1 MDTSHINI
9 GLKQAAAQ
17 SSREGGPEKPAE
29 SSLPDKSEVERKK
42 AVKENPPLKPVNIH
56 KAFFAVDE
64 NENVVIRVVDSE
76 GRIVKQFPPEE
87 YLRAAEVLKGTVQN
101 LLHLEV

>member
-1 MDTSHINI
+1 MNI

-17 SSREGGPEKPAE
+17 SSKGGGHEKPAE
-29 SSLPDKSEVERKK
+29 SSLPDKREVERKK
-42 AVKENPPLKPVNIH
+42 TVKESPPIKPVNTN

-76 GRIVKQFPPEE
+76 GRIVRQFPPEE
-87 YLRAAEVLKGTVQN
+87 YLRTVEVLKGTVQN
-101 LLHLEV
+101 LLHLEA